1 MSDTE
6 VEPKD
11 ASAEAEEEMDI
22 YSAIREVMKRA
33 RNKDGLFKGINECA
47 RAIDRQKAK
56 VCFLAKNCENPDYK
70 VLIKALCSEHEVPL
84 VEVDD
89 RAQLGEWAGLCKI
102 DTNGTARNV
111 AKTSSVVVT
120 EVEVD
125 TNAYKVLSNFINSQ
139 RS

>member
-22 YSAIREVMKRA
+22 FTAIREVMKRA
-33 RNKDGLFKGINECA
+33 RNKDGLFRGINECA
-47 RAIDRQKAK
+47 RAIDRDKAK
-56 VCFLAKNCENPDYK
+56 VCFLAKNCENADYK
-70 VLIKALCSEHEVPL
+70 TLIKALCTEHSVPL
-84 VEVDD
+84 VEVED
-89 RAQLGEWAGLCKI
+89 REHLGEWAGLCKV
-102 DTNGTARNV
+102 DSNGVARNV

-120 EVEVD
+120 EVEAD
-125 TNAYKVLSNFINSQ
+125 TNAYKILSNFINSQ

>member
-11 ASAEAEEEMDI
+11 ATAEAEEEMDI

-47 RAIDRQKAK
+47 RAIDRKNAR
-56 VCFLAKNCENPDYK
+56 VCFLAKNCENADYK
-70 VLIKALCSEHEVPL
+70 TLIKALCSEHGVPL

-89 RAQLGEWAGLCKI
+89 REQLGEWAGLCKV
-102 DTNGTARNV
+102 DTNGVARNI
-111 AKTSSVVVT
+111 AKTSCVVVT
-120 EVEVD
+120 EVEAD

>member
-11 ASAEAEEEMDI
+11 VSAEAEEEMDI

-47 RAIDRQKAK
+47 RAIDRQRAK
-56 VCFLAKNCENPDYK
+56 VCFLAKNCENADYK
-70 VLIKALCSEHEVPL
+70 MLVKALCSEHEVAL

-89 RAQLGEWAGLCKI
+89 REQLGEWAGLCKV
-102 DTNGTARNV
+102 DTNGVARNI

-120 EVEVD
+120 EIETD
-125 TNAYKVLSNFINSQ
+125 SNAYKVLTHFINSQ